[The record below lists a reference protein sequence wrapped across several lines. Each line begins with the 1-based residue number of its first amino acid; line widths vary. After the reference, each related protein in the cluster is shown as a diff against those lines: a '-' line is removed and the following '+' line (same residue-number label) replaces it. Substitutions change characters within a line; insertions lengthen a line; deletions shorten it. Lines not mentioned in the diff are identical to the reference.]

1 MEMENSF
8 AVCTARD
15 NDSVVKFIETSSTS
29 IADKFEN
36 GDIWGVYFCD
46 GAIVA
51 EDFNGTIYRDIM

>member
-1 MEMENSF
+1 MENSF
-8 AVCTARD
+8 AVCASRAD
-15 NDSVVKFIETSSTS
+15 NNVVKFIETASTS